1 MAVTINTNTSASFA
15 ASNLTRSSDLL
26 QKSLARLSSGSRIS
40 TPSDDAGGLAV
51 SMKLSAALKRTDAQ
65 SANVSNAL
73 SFLQTA
79 SGALKAASSV
89 LERLSELGTLASDVT
104 KSTADISNYSTEFN
118 QLVLEL
124 AKISSDTFNGIA
136 LFNTDQTKQSLTVY
150 LSQDGAQSMGI
161 STTNLANVFTDFID
175 AASGEGKIGNITG
188 NSISVAT
195 QAIQNLS
202 EKMATNG
209 AESSRLQ
216 FALDALSIQ
225 KVNVEAANSRIY
237 DVDVAAET
245 TRLARANILVQSGA
259 AMLAQA
265 NAASQIARASIAAP
279 DWTRMFARA
288 KRVVSAATSTS

>member
-1 MAVTINTNTSASFA
+1 MAVTINTNTSASYS

-51 SMKLSAALKRTDAQ
+51 SLKLAASLKRTDAQ
-65 SANVSNAL
+65 AANVSNAI

-79 SGALKAASSV
+79 SGSLKSAASV
-89 LERLSELGTLASDVT
+89 LDRMSELGTLASDVT
-104 KSTADISNYSTEFN
+104 KNSEAGGDISNYSTEYDNLF
-118 QLVLEL
+118 LEL
-124 AKISSDTFNGIA
+124 KKLTADKFNGIS
-136 LFNTDQTKQSLTVY
+136 LFAATSSSLTVY
-150 LSQDGAQSMGI
+150 LSEDGGQNMTITQGA
-161 STTNLANVFTDFID
+161 LADVFT
-175 AASGEGKIGNITG
+175 AAPTDVSDISKVTG
-188 NSISVAT
+188 AFASVASA
-195 QAIQNLS
+195 AIQKLATM
-202 EKMATNG
+202 MATNG

-216 FALDALSIQ
+216 FALDSLSTQ

-265 NAASQIARASIAAP
+265 NAASQIAL
-279 DWTRMFARA
+279 
-288 KRVVSAATSTS
+288 KLLQ